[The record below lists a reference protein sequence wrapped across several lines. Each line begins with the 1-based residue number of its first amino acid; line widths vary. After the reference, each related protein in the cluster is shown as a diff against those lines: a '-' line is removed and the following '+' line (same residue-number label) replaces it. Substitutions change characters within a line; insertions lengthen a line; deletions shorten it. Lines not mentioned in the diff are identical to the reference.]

1 MAVNC
6 WLAPSDMNG
15 RAGVSAIETKVAGV
29 TVNVATPV
37 MLPEVALMVAVP
49 AATLLARPLLAT
61 VATFMAE
68 EFHDTE
74 LVKFCVLPSV

>member
-1 MAVNC
+1 
-6 WLAPSDMNG
+6 MNG